1 MLYIIAIINSLWAM
15 NKITLVFLFIILGIS
30 LTAKNDQVFQNL
42 QVSSFSFEE
51 GISHQTVYNIYK
63 DSEGFLWFG
72 TMYGLVHYMGAH
84 TNVYRHEPNN
94 KNSLSN
100 DDVTKIFEDKNG
112 NFWIAT
118 FGGGFNK
125 FDIKKNKFTRY
136 TPSSLNLIDEWNGI
150 VWDIKQSENGKI
162 LIATDNYGIIV
173 LNQQDNTFNAIT
185 EFNNKE
191 DILGEKKFAISSSGE
206 IFLISK
212 SYKLYKFSDTSNSFI
227 KYSFEGLD
235 LDKVR
240 SVYFKN
246 HIAWIY
252 SDGKIIR
259 YNESTHEHEIIS
271 DKYPELKSRQNITEI
286 FVDSKNNL
294 WFGSLG
300 IVAVLNYELEQV
312 HTFSSSDTGKNKIQR
327 GSVVSIV
334 EDNEGT
340 IWIGSYTGG
349 INKIYF
355 RENIFKSINYNE
367 HDLTTLHGNI
377 VSSILPVYD
386 NELLIG
392 TNAGISKYNKKSNSF
407 ENYFLNKSI
416 FSIKQI
422 SETELLIGT
431 NTGLYLTDI
440 SLNIEK
446 HFTHNP
452 KDENSLTA
460 GPIICLLID
469 SSNNIWA
476 GTNFGLNK
484 IDKTTYKVTRFTDN
498 PEINDDITG
507 NTILSLYEDA
517 EGYIYAG
524 TYNGLNQYNPETNT
538 FKLFR
543 NDPENPNTISNN
555 YVFSFHEDVG
565 GNLWIGTGG
574 GLNKFNR
581 DNGSFELIS
590 EQHGLGNSVIFGIV
604 EFDNHFFLSTANGI
618 SVLNLE
624 SGQTNSFTS
633 EHGLHGN
640 MFTARSH
647 SMFANEIYFGG
658 VNGLSIIDTEN
669 YFKYSVTTPIKI
681 LSVTSAEEN
690 LFPNFAYKE
699 VDEIEIPYNTNY
711 LRFYFTSMDFI
722 STKNINY
729 KYKLDG
735 FDTTWINSYNKPFAE
750 YAVLPPGKYQLIVKA
765 TNSTGF
771 ESSES
776 SSLSVIVTP
785 PFWQTWWFMLS
796 ILIVIGIT
804 IYSLHKFKLAR
815 ELRYV
820 EEIEKIREEEEIKL
834 RKKAAEDFHDELGH
848 RITKISLYSELLK
861 RTLKDQESGSL
872 TYMQK
877 ISELSSNL
885 SSGVKDFIWTLDPG
899 KDTLYDV
906 AIRLKDFGDDLF
918 DKSSISFRTSGVEE
932 KFSDKIMP
940 MDWRR
945 HTMLIFKEAMNN
957 ILKYSNAKNVLLTFS
972 IHENEID
979 ISLTDDGDGFDLNK
993 IKQGRGLKNIRM
1005 RAASLNGKVDIESTK
1020 GEGTSIRLHSQL
1032 S

>member
-1 MLYIIAIINSLWAM
+1 M
-15 NKITLVFLFIILGIS
+15 NKITLVFLFIILAIF
-30 LTAKNDQVFQNL
+30 LTAKNDHVFQNL

-63 DSEGFLWFG
+63 DSKGFLWFG

-100 DDVTKIFEDKNG
+100 DDVTKIFEDRDG

-136 TPSSLNLIDEWNGI
+136 TPSSLNLVDECNGI

-173 LNQQDNTFNAIT
+173 LDQKNGSSIFVNDF
-185 EFNNKE
+185 ENNDE
-191 DILGEKKFAISSSGE
+191 VNGEKKFAINSSGE

-212 SYKLYKFSDTSNSFI
+212 SYTLYKYNDISNSFS
-227 KYSFEGLD
+227 KYSFEVLD

-259 YNESTHEHEIIS
+259 YDESTHEHEVIS
-271 DKYPELKSRQNITEI
+271 DKFPEINSIQNITEI
-286 FVDSKNNL
+286 FVDSKNNV

-312 HTFSSSDTGKNKIQR
+312 HIFSSSDTGKNKIHR
-327 GSVVSIV
+327 GAVVSIV
-334 EDNEGT
+334 EDREGT

-349 INKIYF
+349 INKIF
-355 RENIFKSINYNE
+355 SRENVFKSINYNE
-367 HDLTTLHGNI
+367 HDLTKLPGNI
-377 VSSILPVYD
+377 VSSILPVND

-392 TNAGISKYNKKSNSF
+392 TNAGLSKHNKQNNSF

-422 SETELLIGT
+422 SETNFLIGT
-431 NTGLYLTDI
+431 NSGLYLTDN

-452 KDENSLTA
+452 QEENSLTA

-484 IDKTTYKVTRFTDN
+484 IDKTTDKVIRLTDD
-498 PEINDDITG
+498 PAINNDITG

-517 EGYIYAG
+517 KGYIYAG
-524 TYNGLNQYNPETNT
+524 TYNGLNQYDPKTNT
-538 FKLFR
+538 FRIFR
-543 NDPENPNTISNN
+543 NDPEIPNTISNN
-555 YVFSFHEDVG
+555 YVFSYCEDAY

-581 DNGSFELIS
+581 DDGTFELIS

-604 EFDNHFFLSTANGI
+604 EFNNHLFLSTANGI
-618 SVLNLE
+618 SVLDLE
-624 SGQTNSFTS
+624 SGQINSFTS

-640 MFTARSH
+640 MFTARSY
-647 SMFANEIYFGG
+647 SVSGNEIYFGG

-669 YFKYSVTTPIKI
+669 YLKSSVTTPIKI

-690 LFPNFAYKE
+690 LFPNFAYNE
-699 VDEIEIPYNTNY
+699 VAKLKSLITQIISGFISLLWILYQRKTSTLNTN
-711 LRFYFTSMDFI
+711 SMALIQLGLILTINHLPNMLFFHRG
-722 STKNINY
+722 NIN
-729 KYKLDG
+729 
-735 FDTTWINSYNKPFAE
+735 
-750 YAVLPPGKYQLIVKA
+750 
-765 TNSTGF
+765 
-771 ESSES
+771 
-776 SSLSVIVTP
+776 
-785 PFWQTWWFMLS
+785 
-796 ILIVIGIT
+796 
-804 IYSLHKFKLAR
+804 
-815 ELRYV
+815 
-820 EEIEKIREEEEIKL
+820 
-834 RKKAAEDFHDELGH
+834 
-848 RITKISLYSELLK
+848 
-861 RTLKDQESGSL
+861 
-872 TYMQK
+872 
-877 ISELSSNL
+877 
-885 SSGVKDFIWTLDPG
+885 
-899 KDTLYDV
+899 
-906 AIRLKDFGDDLF
+906 
-918 DKSSISFRTSGVEE
+918 
-932 KFSDKIMP
+932 
-940 MDWRR
+940 
-945 HTMLIFKEAMNN
+945 
-957 ILKYSNAKNVLLTFS
+957 
-972 IHENEID
+972 
-979 ISLTDDGDGFDLNK
+979 
-993 IKQGRGLKNIRM
+993 
-1005 RAASLNGKVDIESTK
+1005 
-1020 GEGTSIRLHSQL
+1020 
-1032 S
+1032 